1 MGIIKQTFDKYNEYE
16 DFIERNDCIGKQ
28 YQKELEKKTIA
39 SRKDPFT
46 YLQEVNNIDILKKK
60 INVLK
65 NNNQNMRRELE
76 DIPNVIRKQINSAVL
91 SYFKQNEETKKQREL
106 QIKLQKEKHD
116 TIIKYAKLSFGLGVV
131 SIVSVL
137 VTKLIR
143 SRK

>member
-16 DFIERNDCIGKQ
+16 DFIERNDSMGKQ

-65 NNNQNMRRELE
+65 NNNQNMQRELE

-91 SYFKQNEETKKQREL
+91 SYFKQKEETNKQREL

-116 TIIKYAKLSFGLGVV
+116 NIIKYAKLSFGLGVV